1 MPNYSPQDA
10 LKPSAVS
17 TAHHMAD
24 ALSFLMRVAT
34 EAGLRN
40 VAAKLANVRSN
51 LLDLTVNQTDEDGDP
66 TVEDTSA
73 PSSPSVKGNS
83 DARRKLS

>member
-1 MPNYSPQDA
+1 MPHYSPDA
-10 LKPSAVS
+10 LKPSAVT
-17 TAHHMAD
+17 TAYHMAD

-40 VAAKLANVRSN
+40 VAATLANVRSN
-51 LLDLTVNQTDEDGDP
+51 LLDLAISPEEEGGPAAETESIG
-66 TVEDTSA
+66 SK
-73 PSSPSVKGNS
+73 PSLKGTS

>member
-1 MPNYSPQDA
+1 MPHYSPDEA
-10 LKPSAVS
+10 LKPSAVT

-51 LLDLTVNQTDEDGDP
+51 LLDLTTGPEARGGSAGDEESTG
-66 TVEDTSA
+66 
-73 PSSPSVKGNS
+73 SSPSLKGKS